1 MEAPDDIL
9 IKIPLGCAIVEDSF
23 ERVPNDEIETY
34 LKTNSSV
41 MWNEEWL
48 EEWRQQQAKEISE
61 SVENAE
67 NEMVDLGASE
77 EVAALYAAKLKNRA
91 KRYRDMEKRK
101 NATPKEIEN
110 LIAEYEKDGK
120 SREDIANLQKM
131 LEATMKFEA
140 EMKEK
145 KLKGTAALKE
155 LKEAKG
161 LNLTGK
167 EASSSSS
174 SSSGEEKAST
184 TR

>member
-1 MEAPDDIL
+1 MVRRVATTTSEGDFRIRG
-9 IKIPLGCAIVEDSF
+9 KRG
-23 ERVPNDEIETY
+23 ERDGG
-34 LKTNSSV
+34 
-41 MWNEEWL
+41 
-48 EEWRQQQAKEISE
+48 
-61 SVENAE
+61 
-67 NEMVDLGASE
+67 LGASE
-77 EVAALYAAKLKNRA
+77 EVAALYAAKLKSRA

-145 KLKGTAALKE
+145 KLKGAAALKE

-174 SSSGEEKAST
+174 SSGEEKAST